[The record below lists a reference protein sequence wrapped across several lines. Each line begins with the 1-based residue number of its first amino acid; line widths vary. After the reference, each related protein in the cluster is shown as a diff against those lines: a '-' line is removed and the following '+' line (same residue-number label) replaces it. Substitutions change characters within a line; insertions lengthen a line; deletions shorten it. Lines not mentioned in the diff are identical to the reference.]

1 MRVIGIACSRLA
13 AALVLSSGLAACV
26 TSGPQTVVPDEGLSP
41 GLAQVHRR
49 FVTFFDEAVFDRAP
63 GIGGSWNGGRS
74 SVVRWRTG
82 SEMDAIV
89 KLLPRDTAVRRA
101 LLRDGVRNL
110 TIAGGNSLSPRSQ
123 ALVEEALPRLATATT
138 MDIRFDPARGSDR
151 VTIRA
156 VSSDEIR
163 KGRHAATGCYTNVE
177 HRLGAIVTA
186 TIFVPQDRPDVTEN
200 CIIHELLHAL
210 GVTGHSHS
218 MLSAISYAHESTTM
232 TEWDYLLL
240 SMLYRAVQPSTSRDN
255 ALETVSASTARLIRN
270 GTRVK
275 WTEVP
280 LGPALRL
287 VAEDRTGMRFRFSG
301 IPVEPTLIFEGNFD
315 DQVTSMTRL
324 VFMSQENGGLQAR
337 LDVLASDR
345 MSEHVAAFFS
355 LKPNLA
361 ALDGDLA
368 RLGGNLKAI
377 NFDAAQEPVA
387 GKPRILLLS
396 TGDTACLYFETGS
409 RLFAEAVAKDAKAAA
424 RTYRFAGK
432 YCRSNGQPF
441 SEDEARNLVSS
452 IGPPAGS

>member
-1 MRVIGIACSRLA
+1 MRGRLRRTLP
-13 AALVLSSGLAACV
+13 ALAFALGLSACV
-26 TSGPQTVVPDEGLSP
+26 TSGPQLTEVPDEGLSP
-41 GLAQVHRR
+41 GLAQVHKR

-63 GIGGSWNGGRS
+63 GIGGTWNGGRS

-82 SEMDAIV
+82 SDMDAII
-89 KLLPRDTAVRRA
+89 KFMPRDTDIRRA
-101 LLRDGVRNL
+101 LLRDGVRYL
-110 TIAGGNSLSPRSQ
+110 TIAGGNYLSPRSR
-123 ALVEEALPRLATATT
+123 ALVEETIPRLQTATA
-138 MDIRFDPARGSDR
+138 MDIRFDPARHNANIS
-151 VTIRA
+151 IRA

-163 KGRHAATGCYTNVE
+163 KGRHVATGCYTNVE

-186 TIFVPQDRPDVTEN
+186 TIYVPRDRPEIAEN

-218 MLSAISYAHESTTM
+218 MLSAISYAHESTSM

-240 SMLYRAVQPSTSRDN
+240 SMLYRAVQPSTRRDH
-255 ALETVSASTARLIRN
+255 ALGTVSAFTARLIRN
-270 GTRVK
+270 GTKVR

-287 VAEDRTGMRFRFSG
+287 VAEDKTGMRFRSAG
-301 IPVEPTLIFEGNFD
+301 IPAEPTLIFEGDFD

-324 VFMSQENGGLQAR
+324 VFMSQEDGGLQAR
-337 LDVLASDR
+337 LDVLASER
-345 MSEHVAAFFS
+345 MSDHVAAFFS
-355 LKPNLA
+355 LKPNLV

-387 GKPRILLLS
+387 GRPRILLLS
-396 TGDTACLYFETGS
+396 TGETACLYFETGS
-409 RLFAEAVAKDAKAAA
+409 RLFAGTVAADVKPGS
-424 RTYRFAGK
+424 RSYRFAGK

-441 SEDEARNLVSS
+441 SEDEARSLVRS